1 MVKTSC
7 PLELTFYLTGIRLF
21 WAGGQNRDWEP
32 QGRSRPSVDRW
43 CIGFVLSSAWNL
55 GLWGMGENNTQA
67 NQQKDNEYMDGALK
81 ARTSQPTTSS

>member
-32 QGRSRPSVDRW
+32 QGSGPVR
-43 CIGFVLSSAWNL
+43 L
-55 GLWGMGENNTQA
+55 
-67 NQQKDNEYMDGALK
+67 
-81 ARTSQPTTSS
+81 TSL